1 MEICNLPTKSLYK
14 NPDNFFRPL
23 SKKEYEELK
32 GSIRR
37 HGILEPL
44 IVTRT
49 GNGYYMVL
57 AGNHRYDIAREL
69 GIEFLNCVILDKEEI
84 EGAFDTEIYRRHLS
98 EEEKQKSIE
107 IKEKKCKEII
117 DKVMEEKLISNFYES
132 YKSGEIHINL
142 AIQLAKLPYEH
153 QLALYQGY
161 IKRIEEVSMTEEI
174 SYYKKELE
182 EKEKELKERELELE
196 KLKKWKNEMKEKLES
211 SIDKYEGMKEKV
223 EAKVRKEFEQ
233 NIKNLE
239 NVNENLRL
247 QIRKKEED
255 IKKLEEEIESIK
267 RKQSVPMIEYK
278 AKIIE
283 ELENRRKDLVNI
295 IVIHLMNGF
304 DNLKKAKNHLKGPL
318 NKRDFQEASNLLK
331 NIIEISNEMIKDL
344 KVKSR
349 DEDIEE

>member
-1 MEICNLPTKSLYK
+1 LYK

-32 GSIRR
+32 ESIRK

-44 IVTRT
+44 IVTPT
-49 GNGYYMVL
+49 GNGSYMVL
-57 AGNHRYDIAREL
+57 SGNHRYDIAKEL

-117 DKVMEEKLISNFYES
+117 DKVMEEKLISDFYED
-132 YKSGEIHINL
+132 YKSGEINISL
-142 AIQLAKLPYEH
+142 AIQLAKLPYKD

-161 IKRIEEVSMTEEI
+161 IKRIEETSKTEEI
-174 SYYKKELE
+174 TYLKKELE
-182 EKEKELKERELELE
+182 EKERELKKREAELEE
-196 KLKKWKNEMKEKLES
+196 LKKWKNEMRKKLES

-223 EAKVRKEFEQ
+223 EAKVKSEFKKDIE
-233 NIKNLE
+233 NLE

-247 QIRKKEED
+247 QIRKKEEE

-267 RKQSVPMIEYK
+267 TKQSVPMIEYK
-278 AKIIE
+278 AEIIK
-283 ELENRRKDLVNI
+283 ELDEIRKDLVNI
-295 IVIHLMNGF
+295 FITHLTNGL
-304 DNLKKAKNHLKGPL
+304 DYLKKAKNYSKRPL
-318 NKRDFQEASNLLK
+318 NKRDFQEASKLLK
-331 NIIEISNEMIKDL
+331 DIIDLSNEMIKDL
-344 KVKSR
+344 KVKKK